1 MTVSD
6 LAVDLGSAAPQ
17 LILGVLTV
25 AVGGGSVQL
34 LIFLLKRRGELK
46 ALDRTSQATERE
58 GQGAF
63 IDRVFVSEERASKRA
78 DQLEEQIRQA
88 QVDFADQMKLQRREN
103 ARLSAKVASLSTD
116 LGIAQRQV
124 GELTRQLD
132 TALSTADL
140 LRTLLAEVRASSATG
155 LRTETAATSAATA
168 AQGVATELEARSA
181 RADAVTEGEPGEA
194 ADAASR
200 SPADPDPT

>member
-6 LAVDLGSAAPQ
+6 LAVDISGVGQ
-17 LILGVLTV
+17 LALGVLTV
-25 AVGGGSVQL
+25 AVGGSAVQL
-34 LIFLLKRRGELK
+34 VIFLLRRRSELN
-46 ALDRTSQATERE
+46 ALDRTAAATERE

-63 IDRVFVSEERASKRA
+63 IDRVFVSEERANKRA
-78 DQLEEQIRQA
+78 DQLEEQMRLHQTE
-88 QVDFADQMKLQRREN
+88 FADQMKLQRREN

-140 LRTLLAEVRASSATG
+140 LRTLVGEVRAASATS
-155 LRTETAATSAATA
+155 RRIETATTSAATA
-168 AQGVATELEARSA
+168 AQDVATDLEARIA

-194 ADAASR
+194 ADAASQ
-200 SPADPDPT
+200 SPADSDPT